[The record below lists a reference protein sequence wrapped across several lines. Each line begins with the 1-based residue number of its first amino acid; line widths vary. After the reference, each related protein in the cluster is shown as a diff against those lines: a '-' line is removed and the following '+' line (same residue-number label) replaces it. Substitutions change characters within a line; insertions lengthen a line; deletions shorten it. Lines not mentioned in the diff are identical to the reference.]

1 MVGRCN
7 SYTAAHTPI
16 TQPKGDMPELDAT
29 LPYPATAPDG
39 QGWLIQFSYPDVIR
53 LAGRPSTTQLGYWNR
68 YGAYQPA
75 LAECQN
81 YVSQPCVMLWAAGG
95 ADVSGLTAR
104 FRQHVPRSLEPTLW
118 AAFIANSHLHG
129 FYLIDDSRYQP
140 AVCLS
145 PGVQARAIPGSE
157 ERGFLA
163 SLTAAKIWLA
173 DNEAPATATPWVFF
187 NAAIGRVS
195 DCYLTVSSPETDSET
210 RTGLSQYIP
219 SNITTKVANTHPLLH
234 SNTGTRT
241 CGRCGEVGHNV
252 RTCDNHHQLWDKMGI
267 EVEGRFFNLQSKR
280 DLARALTGE
289 EGTPDGSLRA
299 GNSDADCWEFRTR
312 PGKLASAMT
321 QLHAL
326 YPDET
331 GPDCGMHIHV
341 SFSTADIALLYNTDF
356 FAYFR
361 AEWKAWGEA
370 NSVHRDGE
378 FWKRLNGQNNYCRQN
393 VSATGNVLSNGGTG
407 DRYHQLN
414 FSAWDEH
421 KTVECRLLPM
431 FKSEALALSAC
442 KKLIS
447 IYETWLSMDHT
458 VRLPEVDVDLPAYA
472 LGAEEFNSEVETS
485 EIRFTVDT
493 EIAVTEIPAAAPGM
507 MRVVIPAGRIQS
519 PDMAGTHRAAGV
531 ADFVTSLDAVTHAL
545 AA

>member
-1 MVGRCN
+1 
-7 SYTAAHTPI
+7 
-16 TQPKGDMPELDAT
+16 MPELDAT

-39 QGWLIQFSYPDVIR
+39 QGWLIQFSPADLDR
-53 LAGRPSTTQLGYWNR
+53 LNGRPTTSILGYWDR
-68 YGAYQPA
+68 YGAYQTA
-75 LAECQN
+75 LAECHN
-81 YVSQPCVMLWAAGG
+81 YVSQPCVMLWTAGG
-95 ADVSGLTAR
+95 ANDGLELTAR
-104 FRQHVPRSLEPTLW
+104 FRQHVPRSLEPGLW

-129 FYLIDDSRYQP
+129 FYLIDDSRYHP
-140 AVCLS
+140 AVSLDAERD
-145 PGVQARAIPGSE
+145 ARAIPGSE
-157 ERGFLA
+157 VRGFLA
-163 SLTAAKIWLA
+163 SLTAAKTWLVE
-173 DNEAPATATPWVFF
+173 NGAPATATSWVFF
-187 NAAIGRVS
+187 NPSIGRPQ
-195 DCYLTVSSPETDSET
+195 DCYLTRSSPETDSET
-210 RTGLSQYIP
+210 QTGLSRYMP
-219 SNITTKVANTHPLLH
+219 SSATIKVEDTHPLLP
-234 SNTGTRT
+234 SNTGTRV

-252 RTCDNHHQLWDKMGI
+252 RTCENHHQLWDKMGI
-267 EVEGRFFNLQSKR
+267 EVEGRFLNLRDKR
-280 DLARALTGE
+280 DLARTLTGE
-289 EGTPDGSLRA
+289 EGTSDGSLRA
-299 GNSDADCWEFRTR
+299 GNSDTDCWEFRTR

-356 FAYFR
+356 FTYFR

-414 FSAWDEH
+414 FSAWDAH

-472 LGAEEFNSEVETS
+472 IGAEEFNSEVETP
-485 EIRFTVDT
+485 EIKFTVDT
-493 EIAVTEIPAAAPGM
+493 EIAVTEIPPAAEGM
-507 MRVVIPAGRIQS
+507 MRVVIPTGRIQS
-519 PDMAGTHRAAGV
+519 LDLAGTHRAAGV